1 MKQIFINIPV
11 SDLEK
16 SMQFYLALGFTI
28 NPLFT
33 DIDQKCMIWSDY
45 IYVMLQSRQFSYS
58 YLEKQIIDARKYQIP
73 SFTLPVE
80 SIEKVNEITEN
91 GIKAGALEPVPTI
104 REDFMYLRS
113 IEDLDGYM
121 WGIMFLDVDRFVSI
135 KKININSQK
144 SLA

>member
-33 DIDQKCMIWSDY
+33 DIDQKSMIWSDY
-45 IYVMLQSRQFSYS
+45 IYVMLQSRKFSNS

-91 GIKAGALEPVPTI
+91 GIKAGALEPIPAI
-104 REDFMYLRS
+104 SEDFMYLRS

-121 WGIMFLDVDRFVSI
+121 WGIMFLDVERFVAI
-135 KKININSQK
+135 KKDK
-144 SLA
+144 Y